1 MNLTRKKS
9 PGTYRME
16 SSAPKVLSRYLR
28 GPMGSCHDQCK
39 CVITTQPTEPK
50 TINLFPKRV
59 PKPPEDRR
67 VIDVDHSLNRIK
79 KAPSVVPKA
88 PTRINNVKNNKV
100 VKDEGLKRDVFKF
113 STKKDVAIEP
123 KSRDL
128 KPKTQVS
135 RTSRRRHSDIFQ
147 PIEDKVP
154 PLRVPRRRLS
164 DVGYNASSVR
174 GSRIIKNESR
184 KDSKLPS
191 GMNKKSNSSLKTFVS
206 SPKPVAKVLLPLRSY
221 RSLPKP
227 ELKGSKKLKPTK
239 TIGVKVVPEKTLHV
253 IKRTKSQ
260 IPISSTSS
268 SSLSSEEKVIACNG
282 LKESCSPLME
292 DNTPAT
298 DGQQD
303 DKIADSEDKNAKEV
317 RTLVVET
324 TESQIPISSAS
335 SSSPPSME
343 DNVPATDGEY
353 NDKPSDSEDK
363 SAIEKTTET
372 ERQILPISSASS
384 SSPSME
390 DNVPATDGEYNDK
403 PSDSEDKSAIEKT
416 TETERQI
423 LPISSASSSSPSME
437 DNVPATDGEYNDKP
451 SDSEDKSAI
460 EETTETERQILP
472 ISCEEEVISKEDD
485 TPATDCQNDD
495 TIEDSEERSI
505 KESNRVGKLVV
516 ETEDGSL
523 GVGELRFRR
532 GKVVSPQSENSSP
545 RKVQF
550 KQGKEL
556 EENESGKGENK
567 SLRRVSSDGVIMSPE
582 TSHSINVDLKHQEVV
597 EKKDSSGSLN
607 KVIEETASKLIQTRK
622 SKVKALVGA
631 FENITSGNNLTP

>member
-191 GMNKKSNSSLKTFVS
+191 
-206 SPKPVAKVLLPLRSY
+206 
-221 RSLPKP
+221 
-227 ELKGSKKLKPTK
+227 
-239 TIGVKVVPEKTLHV
+239 
-253 IKRTKSQ
+253 
-260 IPISSTSS
+260 
-268 SSLSSEEKVIACNG
+268 
-282 LKESCSPLME
+282 
-292 DNTPAT
+292 